1 MRLATGARLSSA
13 IRALAKRRRS
23 LSFNVGL
30 RKEKN
35 QRKTRS
41 TREKE
46 RENTKKPLSKRPIS
60 ATSIYQR
67 RAALDRARGIRCVS
81 DGSLG
86 AEEKQQSSSLSCIA
100 RPRIT
105 ITRVRMW
112 PRGFVGIRATE
123 LRLKL
128 VGHFSFFSFFL
139 SHPTA

>member
-30 RKEKN
+30 TQGEESEKDEEHKGE
-35 QRKTRS
+35 R
-41 TREKE
+41 E
-46 RENTKKPLSKRPIS
+46 RENTKKPLSNRPIS

-81 DGSLG
+81 DGSSRSRRE
-86 AEEKQQSSSLSCIA
+86 ANNHRRSLVSRA
-100 RPRIT
+100 PRIT

-128 VGHFSFFSFFL
+128 VGH
-139 SHPTA
+139 